1 VNPYFKIIYRRS
13 GIKLLVD
20 AVKRFTLL
28 GHKTHAAALTYTT
41 LFALVPLITVTF
53 SALSMIP
60 ALQESKGEIEQLLMG
75 SLVPSSGDAVM
86 GYLSEF
92 SEQARKLTTIGI
104 ILLMVTA
111 FMMLR
116 NIEDSFNQVWL
127 LKRGRKGLSSFLLY
141 WAILSLGPLMLSA
154 GLAVSSYISSMS
166 LWKEDWV
173 PTSGVLLLGV
183 VVPYI
188 TSFLVFTL
196 IYWAVPNCKV
206 PLKHA
211 ATGGAI
217 VALLFELGQ
226 EVFAEASTFFPTY
239 QLIYGAFAAV
249 PLFLLWLF
257 LSWSVI
263 LLGAEIVFLLG
274 VSDEDEEDVTK
285 RTQASDLLSTVKN
298 SEENKLSPE
307 TLLLAQQLS
316 LAGLVVARAEATGSN
331 NHGSDNHGSEYA
343 QFRGLTA
350 ATALNELQ
358 QNTLINSGVKSGI
371 NSGEN
376 GESLW
381 SNAQD
386 NVVSL
391 YVLNIMSEQQIKG
404 EGINSEAL
412 WHSIQKK
419 LSADDADLT
428 QEDVIATLT
437 KLMDAKLLIQQPSG
451 EYFLIRDL
459 NRYPLA
465 EFIR

>member
-1 VNPYFKIIYRRS
+1 MFKPYLNTFYRRS
-13 GIKLLVD
+13 GIKLMVD

-53 SALSMIP
+53 SVLSMIP
-60 ALQESKGEIEQLLMG
+60 ALQESKGEIEQFLMG

-86 GYLSEF
+86 GYLTQF

-111 FMMLR
+111 VMMLR

-127 LKRGRKGLSSFLLY
+127 LKRSRKGLSSFLLY

-173 PTSGVLLLGV
+173 PTSGILLLGV
-183 VVPYI
+183 IVPYV

-211 ATGGAI
+211 AIGGAM

-226 EVFAEASTFFPTY
+226 EIFAEATTFFPSY

-274 VSDEDEEDVTK
+274 NSDDEEKIKQDKSKQDKSKIDKTNNDS
-285 RTQASDLLSTVKN
+285 ASALKTGNTNIALAAEASHETV
-298 SEENKLSPE
+298 
-307 TLLLAQQLS
+307 LLAQQLVQAA
-316 LAGLVVARAEATGSN
+316 LIGDNTVTATGSTAEHDN
-331 NHGSDNHGSEYA
+331 NSDE
-343 QFRGLTA
+343 
-350 ATALNELQ
+350 E
-358 QNTLINSGVKSGI
+358 TL
-371 NSGEN
+371 
-376 GESLW
+376 W
-381 SNAQD
+381 ANARD
-386 NVVSL
+386 NVIGL
-391 YVLNIMSEQQIKG
+391 YVLNIMTEQQGKG
-404 EGINSEAL
+404 DGITAEGL
-412 WHSIQKK
+412 VKSIQAR
-419 LSADDADLT
+419 LSADDADIT
-428 QEDVIATLT
+428 PADVDNTLA
-437 KLMDAKLLIQQPSG
+437 KLVSAKLLIQQPNG

-459 NRYPLA
+459 KRYPLS